1 MRERVTPCNSLQ
13 HYISLQFCIELIYIL
28 KILLLNYMILLFLIF
43 TLNLVSIR
51 FYSLFNPQTHC
62 FASHFIFIFIFF
74 LKKRNVNIL

>member
-62 FASHFIFIFIFF
+62 FASHFKLF
-74 LKKRNVNIL
+74 LKKKKNEM